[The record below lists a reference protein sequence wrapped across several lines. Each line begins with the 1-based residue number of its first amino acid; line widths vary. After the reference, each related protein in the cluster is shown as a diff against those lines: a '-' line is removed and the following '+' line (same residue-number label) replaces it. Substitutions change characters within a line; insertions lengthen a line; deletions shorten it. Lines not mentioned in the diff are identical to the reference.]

1 MSFALLLIAATYGLV
16 RLSFG
21 LLLPDVQ
28 RDLGFGADFAGVI
41 SAGGSA
47 LYVVGAVVGFFAA
60 RMPRAL
66 IATAAASAA
75 LGATTMAL
83 ATNPVVFA
91 VAAAVGST
99 GAGLASPGVVGV
111 LRAHPATASRPA
123 FQGIAN
129 SGTGPGLVAAGLL
142 ALLLL
147 PEWRIVWAVAAV
159 VAVVAGVGVLRASRS
174 PAPSDRRAALPPAP
188 WFLAHARPTAAALA
202 FGAGS
207 AAVWTFGRVALVD
220 AGMDAVSSTLVWIA
234 LGVGGAAVAFTSP
247 RMSAAG
253 PGRTWVLTC
262 ALAAGATLALT
273 ATGGNFAVA
282 IVASAVFGWAYT
294 AATGALIGWT
304 AQIDA
309 GRSAAGTALLFIV
322 LVAGQG
328 IGAGVLGMLVD
339 PWGYTIVFVVASVVL
354 VGAAAGAVRAPRS

>member
-1 MSFALLLIAATYGLV
+1 MSSALLLIAATYGLV

-28 RDLGFGADFAGVI
+28 RDLGFGADFAGAI

-66 IATAAASAA
+66 VATAAASAA

-83 ATNPVVFA
+83 ATNPAVFA
-91 VAAAVGST
+91 VAAAVGSI

-123 FQGIAN
+123 FQDIAN

-174 PAPSDRRAALPPAP
+174 PAPSGRRAALPPAP

-207 AAVWTFGRVALVD
+207 AAVWTFGRVSLVD

-234 LGVGGAAVAFTSP
+234 LGVGGAAVAFTSL

-328 IGAGVLGMLVD
+328 IGAGVLGVLVD
-339 PWGYTIVFVVASVVL
+339 PWGYTSVFVVASVVI